1 MGGLKDRSK
10 RKALEGVSC
19 EDVHG
24 PTAQHPDP
32 QSWSTKHQGWLEP
45 RKSCGYVRRLVN
57 WGQERRGYFILDF
70 RHLPLAAA
78 ASSVPVVIPP
88 LRLSLPNS
96 RTSSERTVLTGP
108 GTPAT
113 GTGTPATGTR
123 GDLAA
128 QGGGVAAALAG
139 GATSPVTRPAAQ
151 SPLFIG
157 QPRKLRPRPA
167 RAASPRGLGAGPP
180 LAGPGG
186 PAPRGG
192 SPVYAGTGV
201 SCANAGPGSA
211 LRELLASR
219 ADRLRRRADSRK
231 AVSRSCARTH

>member
-57 WGQERRGYFILDF
+57 WGQERRGYFILDL
-70 RHLPLAAA
+70 RQLPLAAA

-88 LRLSLPNS
+88 LGLSLPNS
-96 RTSSERTVLTGP
+96 RTSSERAVLTGP
-108 GTPAT
+108 GPPAT
-113 GTGTPATGTR
+113 GRR

-128 QGGGVAAALAG
+128 QGGGVAAALAV
-139 GATSPVTRPAAQ
+139 GATSPVRDPPRGPEPALHWPAQEAPPPARAGGQ
-151 SPLFIG
+151 SPRAG
-157 QPRKLRPRPA
+157 SPSPTGWPRRPRPP
-167 RAASPRGLGAGPP
+167 RRKPRLRGYRGLVREWRPRLGPSGT
-180 LAGPGG
+180 ARQPGG
-186 PAPRGG
+186 QTAP
-192 SPVYAGTGV
+192 
-201 SCANAGPGSA
+201 
-211 LRELLASR
+211 
-219 ADRLRRRADSRK
+219 
-231 AVSRSCARTH
+231 